1 MNNRIIA
8 FFIIILLS
16 SCVTYNYKKQ
26 GFVTK
31 KEYLKEIP
39 FTYENGFI
47 FIPVTIQEKEYNFL
61 LDTGAELNLIAP
73 AISSELNV
81 KQLKKGTVSNG
92 SDSVKKVE
100 RVQINSIKIAG
111 IEFRE
116 TVSLIWDVSKFGK
129 YIRCKKIDGIIGNNL
144 MRKANWQIDYQ
155 KQTIR
160 ITDNSERFEISSN
173 SKKVKMNSEEVGNIH
188 FNLKIGQKSNYFTF
202 DTGFNGFIQTGDT
215 TLLKNNPSITKV
227 GIKGFNF
234 TGAKQGETHFK
245 KLDSF
250 QINEQLFKR
259 PSYLLIK
266 PGNSSLLGNDF
277 YENYIITIDWKNDYL
292 ILDKTEKLDSI
303 LPNIYEVGFFT
314 DYENNTVT
322 VANIYDKSKLVGKIK
337 PNSKVLKINN
347 IDLIELKITGKFCD
361 FWKKEWKT
369 LITNDI
375 LKIVIESDGIQQ
387 TVEINKIKTPW

>member
-1 MNNRIIA
+1 MNSRIIA
-8 FFIIILLS
+8 FFLIILLS
-16 SCVTYNYKKQ
+16 SCVTYKYKKQ

-73 AISSELNV
+73 TISSELNV

-100 RVQINSIKIAG
+100 RVQINSIQIAG
-111 IEFRE
+111 IEFQE

-155 KQTIR
+155 KQIIR
-160 ITDNSERFEISSN
+160 ITDNNESFEISDN
-173 SKKVKMNSEEVGNIH
+173 SKKIKMNSENVGNVK
-188 FNLKIGQKSNYFTF
+188 FNLKIGLKTKYFTF

-215 TLLKNNPSITKV
+215 TLLKDTPSITKV

-250 QINEQLFKR
+250 QINERLFKK

-292 ILDKTEKLDSI
+292 ILDKTEKIDTI

-314 DYENNTVT
+314 DYENSTVT

-347 IDLIELKITGKFCD
+347 IDLVELKRTGKFCD

-369 LITNDI
+369 LITDDI
-375 LKIVIESDGIQQ
+375 LKIVVESDGIQQ

>member
-1 MNNRIIA
+1 MNSRIIA
-8 FFIIILLS
+8 FFLIILLS
-16 SCVTYNYKKQ
+16 SCVTYKYKKQ

-73 AISSELNV
+73 TISSELNV

-100 RVQINSIKIAG
+100 RVQINSIQIAG
-111 IEFRE
+111 IEFQE
-116 TVSLIWDVSKFGK
+116 TVSLVWDVSKFGK

-155 KQTIR
+155 KQIIR
-160 ITDNSERFEISSN
+160 ITDNNESFEISDN
-173 SKKVKMNSEEVGNIH
+173 SKKIKMNSENVGNVK
-188 FNLKIGQKSNYFTF
+188 FNLKIGLKTKYFTF

-215 TLLKNNPSITKV
+215 TLLKDTPSITKV

-250 QINEQLFKR
+250 QINERLFKK

-292 ILDKTEKLDSI
+292 ILDKTEKIDTI

-314 DYENNTVT
+314 DYENSTVT

-347 IDLIELKITGKFCD
+347 IDLVELKRTGKFCD

-369 LITNDI
+369 LITDDI
-375 LKIVIESDGIQQ
+375 LKIVVESDGIQQ

>member
-73 AISSELNV
+73 TISSELNV

-188 FNLKIGQKSNYFTF
+188 FNLRIGQKSNYFTF

-361 FWKKEWKT
+361 LWKKEWKK

>member
-1 MNNRIIA
+1 MNSRIIA
-8 FFIIILLS
+8 FFLIILLS
-16 SCVTYNYKKQ
+16 SCVTYKYKKQ

-39 FTYENGFI
+39 FTYQNGFI

-73 AISSELNV
+73 TISSELNV

-100 RVQINSIKIAG
+100 RVQINSIQIAG
-111 IEFRE
+111 IEFQE
-116 TVSLIWDVSKFGK
+116 TVSLVWDVSKFGK

-155 KQTIR
+155 KQIIR
-160 ITDNSERFEISSN
+160 ITDNNESFEISDN
-173 SKKVKMNSEEVGNIH
+173 SKKIKMNSENVGNVK
-188 FNLKIGQKSNYFTF
+188 FNLKIGLKTKYFTF

-215 TLLKNNPSITKV
+215 TLLKDTPSITKV

-250 QINEQLFKR
+250 QINERLFKK

-292 ILDKTEKLDSI
+292 ILDKTEKIDTI

-314 DYENNTVT
+314 DYENSTVT

-347 IDLIELKITGKFCD
+347 IDLVELKRTGKFCD

-369 LITNDI
+369 LITDDI
-375 LKIVIESDGIQQ
+375 LKIVVESDGIQQ

>member
-73 AISSELNV
+73 TISSELNV
-81 KQLKKGTVSNG
+81 KHLKKGTVSNG

-111 IEFRE
+111 IEFQE

-144 MRKANWQIDYQ
+144 MRKTQD
-155 KQTIR
+155 
-160 ITDNSERFEISSN
+160 SS
-173 SKKVKMNSEEVGNIH
+173 
-188 FNLKIGQKSNYFTF
+188 
-202 DTGFNGFIQTGDT
+202 
-215 TLLKNNPSITKV
+215 TLM
-227 GIKGFNF
+227 
-234 TGAKQGETHFK
+234 
-245 KLDSF
+245 
-250 QINEQLFKR
+250 
-259 PSYLLIK
+259 
-266 PGNSSLLGNDF
+266 
-277 YENYIITIDWKNDYL
+277 
-292 ILDKTEKLDSI
+292 
-303 LPNIYEVGFFT
+303 
-314 DYENNTVT
+314 
-322 VANIYDKSKLVGKIK
+322 
-337 PNSKVLKINN
+337 
-347 IDLIELKITGKFCD
+347 
-361 FWKKEWKT
+361 
-369 LITNDI
+369 
-375 LKIVIESDGIQQ
+375 
-387 TVEINKIKTPW
+387 

>member
-1 MNNRIIA
+1 MNNKIIT
-8 FFIIILLS
+8 FFLVILLS
-16 SCVTYNYKKQ
+16 SCVTYKYKKQ

-61 LDTGAELNLIAP
+61 FDTGAELNLIDP
-73 AISSELNV
+73 TISSELNV

-100 RVQINSIKIAG
+100 RVQINSIQIAG
-111 IEFRE
+111 IEFQE

-144 MRKANWQIDYQ
+144 MRKANWQIDYK
-155 KQTIR
+155 KQLIR
-160 ITDNSERFEISSN
+160 ITDNNERFEISDN
-173 SKKVKMNSEEVGNIH
+173 SEKIKMNSEDVGNVYL
-188 FNLKIGQKSNYFTF
+188 NLKIGQKSNYFTF
-202 DTGFNGFIQTGDT
+202 DTGYNGFIQTGDT
-215 TLLKNNPSITKV
+215 TLLKDSPSITKV
-227 GIKGFNF
+227 GLEGVNF
-234 TGAKQGETHFK
+234 TGAKQGETHIKKIDSFHINELPFK
-245 KLDSF
+245 K
-250 QINEQLFKR
+250 

-266 PGNSSLLGNDF
+266 PRNSSLLGNEF
-277 YENYIITIDWKNDYL
+277 YENYIIIIDWKNDYL
-292 ILDKTEKLDSI
+292 VLDKTEKIDTI

-314 DYENNTVT
+314 DYENSTVT

-347 IDLIELKITGKFCD
+347 IDLIELKRTGEFCD
-361 FWKKEWKT
+361 FWKKEWKN

-375 LKIVIESDGIQQ
+375 LKIVVESDGIQQ
-387 TVEINKIKTPW
+387 TVEINKIKIPW

>member
-73 AISSELNV
+73 TISSELNV

-250 QINEQLFKR
+250 QINEQLFKQ

-277 YENYIITIDWKNDYL
+277 YENYTITIDWKNDYL

-361 FWKKEWKT
+361 LWKKEWKK